1 MLSLKDGDR
10 VRIAA
15 RSATSA
21 DLKSGLYYNYYANLS
36 GAVFK
41 IYGSGETTQIAVD
54 VDLDCLPEDI
64 AKRHLAVRDEMRS
77 NLTGEAKRLS
87 APGAEQEFRLRYVV
101 LVAASDLSRKAAAS
115 VAANATVN
123 TAVSVAANG
132 MN

>member
-1 MLSLKDGDR
+1 MLRLKEGDK

-15 RSATSA
+15 RPATGA
-21 DLKSGLYYNYYANLS
+21 DLKSGLYYNFYSNLS

-41 IYGSGETTQIAVD
+41 VYGSGESTQIAVD
-54 VDLDCLPEDI
+54 VDLDCLPEEI

-101 LVAASDLSRKAAAS
+101 LVSASDLSRKAAA
-115 VAANATVN
+115 AA
-123 TAVSVAANG
+123 AA
-132 MN
+132 